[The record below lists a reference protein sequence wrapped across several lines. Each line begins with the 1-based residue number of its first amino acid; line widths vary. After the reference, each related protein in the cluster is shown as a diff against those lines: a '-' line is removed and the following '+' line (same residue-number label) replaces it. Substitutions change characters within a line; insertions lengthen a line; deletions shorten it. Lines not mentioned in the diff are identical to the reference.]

1 MNRKKIF
8 KKTAGAVLGVS
19 LLLGGAVSVL
29 AAESTEYPLTVM
41 TYDQNGNEVETTY
54 EKAPERVLA
63 VYQGC
68 VETMLALGLED
79 HLVATAAWTMLFRTT
94 RQKPLNRPI
103 TWMNSRPLWKL

>member
-41 TYDQNGNEVETTY
+41 TYDQNGN
-54 EKAPERVLA
+54 
-63 VYQGC
+63 
-68 VETMLALGLED
+68 
-79 HLVATAAWTMLFRTT
+79 H
-94 RQKPLNRPI
+94 I
-103 TWMNSRPLWKL
+103 